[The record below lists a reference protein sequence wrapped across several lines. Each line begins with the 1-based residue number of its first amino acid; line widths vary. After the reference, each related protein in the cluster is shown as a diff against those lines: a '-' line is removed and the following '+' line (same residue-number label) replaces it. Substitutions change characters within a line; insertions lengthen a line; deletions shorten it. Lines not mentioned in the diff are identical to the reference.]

1 MSIRSALLVLIASAA
16 FFSGPSLALDRTLI
30 ADSAEQVT
38 PLLNGQK
45 IPDVSVKRTDGSAV
59 NLRKLVQEKPAVIL
73 FYRGGW
79 CPYCNAQ
86 LADFRAVEQKISDLG
101 YQILTISTDS
111 VARLQS
117 QKFDTDY
124 KAQVL
129 SDHDL
134 NATRGFGIG
143 FFLDKDTAKKYRGA
157 MGNVFA
163 SLPGDDR
170 IVLPAPAVYIADQ
183 SGLIHFQYVNP
194 DYKVRV
200 DPELVYHAAKLALK

>member
-1 MSIRSALLVLIASAA
+1 MPIRYTFATLLFLI
-16 FFSGPSLALDRTLI
+16 SLLSFPAQALDRTQV
-30 ADSAEQVT
+30 ADSAELVT
-38 PLLNGQK
+38 PLMNGQR
-45 IPDVSVKRTDGSAV
+45 IPNASVKRADGSDV
-59 NLRKLVQEKPAVIL
+59 NLRELVSEKPAVIL

-86 LADFRAVEQKISDLG
+86 LADFRAVEKKITDLG

-129 SDHDL
+129 SDHAL
-134 NATRGFGIG
+134 HATRGFGIG
-143 FFLDKDTAKKYRGA
+143 FFLDDSSAKRYRNA
-157 MGNVFA
+157 MGEVFA

-170 IVLPAPAVYIADQ
+170 IVLPAPAVYVVDQ
-183 SGLIHFQYVNP
+183 SGLIQFQYVNP

>member
-1 MSIRSALLVLIASAA
+1 MLIRSALLSIIILGSLVSA
-16 FFSGPSLALDRTLI
+16 PLLALDRTEV
-30 ADSAEQVT
+30 ANSAENVT
-38 PLLNGQK
+38 PLMSGQQ
-45 IPDVSVKRTDGSAV
+45 IPDVSVKRPDGSEV
-59 NLRKLVQEKPAVIL
+59 NLRELIKDKPAVIL

-86 LADFRAVEQKISDLG
+86 LADFRAVEQRISDLG

-124 KAQVL
+124 TAQVL

-143 FFLDKDTAKKYRGA
+143 FFLDQGTAEKYRA
-157 MGNVFA
+157 ALGNVFA

-170 IVLPAPAVYIADQ
+170 IVLPAPAVFIADQ
-183 SGLIHFQYVNP
+183 SGLIQFQYVNP

>member
-1 MSIRSALLVLIASAA
+1 MFIRFSLFTLIMLTSLI
-16 FFSGPSLALDRTLI
+16 SQPLLALDRTEV
-30 ADSAEQVT
+30 ASSAEQVT
-38 PLLNGQK
+38 PLMNGQQ
-45 IPDVSVKRTDGSAV
+45 IPDVSVRRPDGSEV
-59 NLRKLVQEKPAVIL
+59 NLRELVEEKPAVIL

-86 LADFRAVEQKISDLG
+86 LADFRGVEQKISDLG

-129 SDHDL
+129 SDHEL
-134 NATRGFGIG
+134 NAIRGFGIG
-143 FFLDKDTAKKYRGA
+143 FFLDEDTAKKYRGA
-157 MGNVFA
+157 MGEVFA

-170 IVLPAPAVYIADQ
+170 IVLPAPAVYIADR

>member
-1 MSIRSALLVLIASAA
+1 MLIRSALLSIIILGSLVSA
-16 FFSGPSLALDRTLI
+16 PLLALDRTEV
-30 ADSAEQVT
+30 ANSAENVT
-38 PLLNGQK
+38 PLMSGQE
-45 IPDVSVKRTDGSAV
+45 IPDVAVKRPDGSAV
-59 NLRKLVQEKPAVIL
+59 NLRELVKDKPAVIL

-143 FFLDKDTAKKYRGA
+143 FFLDGDTAKKYRGA
-157 MGNVFA
+157 LGDVFA